1 MFADRGYEAVT
12 LREIAKEIGYT
23 HAVIY
28 QHFPDKSH
36 ILAEL
41 SRETI
46 GLMIQNFDAIAAK
59 HLAPKERLFATS
71 RGLIQ
76 FCIAHPQQ
84 FRNVFFGPENRNGV
98 RAGQYIN
105 DIGAPLFERFVQLFF
120 DVAKDE
126 GLPNRDD
133 IVIAHTWWF
142 TIFGLAT
149 LFVIQGVVPDLPDQT
164 LVIEQ
169 TIATLW
175 AGVQAVPR
183 LPKSAILSDPADPVP
198 QSNNSFCL
206 LGSRWRYAR
215 GVPGL
220 NHFSKAVAFL
230 VAGRVLV
237 LCVIAN
243 ALFDPG
249 FVTRSRLV
257 AEVIRA
263 ILPLLSRITGKPEV
277 NCR

>member
-41 SRETI
+41 SSQTI

-59 HLAPKERLFATS
+59 HRAPKERLFATS

-76 FCIAHPQQ
+76 FCTDHSQQ
-84 FRNVFFGPENRNGV
+84 FRNVFFGPENRNGI
-98 RAGQYIN
+98 RAGQYID
-105 DIGAPLFERFVQLFF
+105 DIGRPLFQRFVQLFF
-120 DVAKDE
+120 EVAKDE
-126 GLPNRDD
+126 GLPSKNDM
-133 IVIAHTWWF
+133 VVAHTWWF

-164 LVIEQ
+164 LVVEQ

-175 AGVQAVPR
+175 AGVKAVPR
-183 LPKSAILSDPADPVP
+183 LPRSAIPKRS
-198 QSNNSFCL
+198 
-206 LGSRWRYAR
+206 G
-215 GVPGL
+215 
-220 NHFSKAVAFL
+220 
-230 VAGRVLV
+230 
-237 LCVIAN
+237 
-243 ALFDPG
+243 
-249 FVTRSRLV
+249 RSR
-257 AEVIRA
+257 A
-263 ILPLLSRITGKPEV
+263 SRH
-277 NCR
+277 

>member
-1 MFADRGYEAVT
+1 MSSTSPSRRVERKEKLRGEILAAAGRMFADRGYEAVT

-46 GLMIQNFDAIAAK
+46 GLMVQTFDAIAAK
-59 HLAPKERLFATS
+59 HPSPKERLFATS

-98 RAGQYIN
+98 RAGQYI
-105 DIGAPLFERFVQLFF
+105 DDLGAPLFARFVQLFF

-126 GLPNRDD
+126 GLPSKNDM
-133 IVIAHTWWF
+133 VVAHTWWF

-149 LFVIQGVVPDLPDQT
+149 LFVIQGVVPGLSDQA
-164 LVIEQ
+164 LVVEQ

-175 AGVQAVPR
+175 AGVKAVPR
-183 LPKSAILSDPADPVP
+183 LPKSTIPKRS
-198 QSNNSFCL
+198 
-206 LGSRWRYAR
+206 AR
-215 GVPGL
+215 SSA
-220 NHFSKAVAFL
+220 SK
-230 VAGRVLV
+230 R
-237 LCVIAN
+237 
-243 ALFDPG
+243 
-249 FVTRSRLV
+249 
-257 AEVIRA
+257 
-263 ILPLLSRITGKPEV
+263 
-277 NCR
+277 